1 MNLAQ
6 NLKRKRRTWLHD
18 YREKI
23 LTMRNEN
30 YPYQAIADEISHI
43 SGKKVSKSKIYTY
56 LKTHPPENSIT
67 TEKKM
72 VQAAPPKTE
81 KSDVS
86 FSVENPPENVESEI
100 KQPSKVKKR
109 RLFVDMEKT
118 HGKPFHDTS
127 KSESELFHQPD
138 NKE

>member
-43 SGKKVSKSKIYTY
+43 SGKKVS
-56 LKTHPPENSIT
+56 IT

-86 FSVENPPENVESEI
+86 FSVETPPENVESEI
-100 KQPSKVKKR
+100 KQHSKVKKR
-109 RLFVDMEKT
+109 RLFADMEKT
-118 HGKPFHDTS
+118 HGKPFHNTS
-127 KSESELFHQPD
+127 ESESELFYQPD